1 MERAEGRL
9 LLPRSTR
16 SADPELVEALLELA
30 GRLLHA
36 GKPIDVASALLEGVV
51 STYGFPRGVVL
62 GTVENLLS
70 PLVSHGVLAGSV
82 GVGSSA
88 AVERAHSQRVT
99 QVVAG
104 VVAAEEPWLTR
115 LFAAGSDLLVLPLQA
130 EQRPLGALVLQV
142 PAVLRG
148 RRGRRLLS
156 DVERA
161 VEHAGAALHRVQQL
175 GQLQRLAATDDL
187 TMIAN
192 RRSFLASLDREI
204 GRSLRRAEPFS
215 LVILDLDHFK
225 QVNDLHGHQAGD
237 DALRNVAVA
246 LTVACRDLDT
256 PARYGGEEF
265 VVILP
270 DCDVDQCVP
279 IAERFRDAVRAAPA
293 AIPLTASAGVATFP
307 AHARDGEELVAAAD
321 AALLLA
327 KDGGR
332 DRTVVATGR
341 VDAPEGSDGRP
352 TGRRSSTQR
361 PDSSRSGVADGGGE
375 PTR

>member
-1 MERAEGRL
+1 MERADGRL

-30 GRLLHA
+30 GRLLRA
-36 GKPIDVASALLEGVV
+36 GKPVEVASALLDGVV

-62 GTVENLLS
+62 GHVENLLS
-70 PLVSHGVLAGSV
+70 PLVSHGALPGVV

-88 AVERAHSQRVT
+88 AVQRAHSQRLT
-99 QVVAG
+99 QVVAA
-104 VVAAEEPWLTR
+104 VDAADEPWLTR
-115 LFAAGSDLLVLPLQA
+115 LFTAGSDLVVLPLQG
-130 EQRPLGALVLQV
+130 EQRPLGALVLHV

-156 DVERA
+156 EVERA
-161 VEHAGAALHRVQQL
+161 AEYAGAALHRVQQL
-175 GQLQRLAATDDL
+175 SQLQRLAATDDL

-204 GRSLRRAEPFS
+204 GRSLRRGEPFS
-215 LVILDLDHFK
+215 LIILDLDHFK
-225 QVNDLHGHQAGD
+225 RVNDLYGHQAGD
-237 DALRNVAVA
+237 DALRNVAAA
-246 LTVACRDLDT
+246 LTLASRDLDT

-270 DCDVDQCVP
+270 DCDVDRCLP

-293 AIPLTASAGVATFP
+293 AMPLTASAGVATFP

-321 AALLLA
+321 AALLRA
-327 KDGGR
+327 KEGGR
-332 DRTVVATGR
+332 DCTVLATGPL
-341 VDAPEGSDGRP
+341 DPSELSDERP
-352 TGRRSSTQR
+352 KGRRPTQR
-361 PDSSRSGVADGGGE
+361 PGPTRPGASGGGVE
-375 PTR
+375 QGR